1 MTSIVIIDKGGT
13 ISSSK
18 INENDLIHLYKKAGL
33 KTNKDFQEQTFWKVE
48 LKNKKYG
55 VHLFGKTEGRAGQ
68 ENKYDFPPP
77 VDNTLFFGKCVLVMK
92 NQQEHLV
99 DLQEADW
106 KVIYEQLFGGFE
118 DIGDEDSEEE
128 DEDEDEDVPRTK
140 QGYVKD
146 GFIVDDDEDEEDE
159 EELDEEEDEEDLDDE
174 EDDNS
179 SEIVVKP
186 KRKMKTRSSNKKQK
200 TPQNVF
206 IMQEESE
213 EEIECTSELSEESY
227 E

>member
-1 MTSIVIIDKGGT
+1 MTSIVIIDKGGA

-18 INENDLIHLYKKAGL
+18 IDENDLIHLYKKAGL

-55 VHLFGKTEGRAGQ
+55 VHLFGKTQGRAGQ

-118 DIGDEDSEEE
+118 DIGDEDSEDE
-128 DEDEDEDVPRTK
+128 DEDEDEDVPRK
-140 QGYVKD
+140 IGRAHV
-146 GFIVDDDEDEEDE
+146 
-159 EELDEEEDEEDLDDE
+159 
-174 EDDNS
+174 
-179 SEIVVKP
+179 
-186 KRKMKTRSSNKKQK
+186 
-200 TPQNVF
+200 
-206 IMQEESE
+206 
-213 EEIECTSELSEESY
+213 
-227 E
+227 

>member
-18 INENDLIHLYKKAGL
+18 IDENDLIPLYKKAGL

-55 VHLFGKTEGRAGQ
+55 VHLFGKIQGRAGQ

-159 EELDEEEDEEDLDDE
+159 EELDDEEDEEDLDDE

-200 TPQNVF
+200 APQNVF

>member
-18 INENDLIHLYKKAGL
+18 IDENDLIHLYKKAGL

-55 VHLFGKTEGRAGQ
+55 VHLFGKIQGRAGQ

-159 EELDEEEDEEDLDDE
+159 EELDDEEDEEDLDDE

-200 TPQNVF
+200 APQNVF

>member
-1 MTSIVIIDKGGT
+1 MTSIVIIDKGGA

-99 DLQEADW
+99 DLQETDW

-118 DIGDEDSEEE
+118 DIGDEDSDEEDEEE
-128 DEDEDEDVPRTK
+128 DEDVPKTK

-146 GFIVDDDEDEEDE
+146 GFIVDDDEEEDDDDEDDDDE
-159 EELDEEEDEEDLDDE
+159 EEEEDDLEEED
-174 EDDNS
+174 DDNS

-186 KRKMKTRSSNKKQK
+186 KRKMKTRSKQK
-200 TPQNVF
+200 APQNVF
-206 IMQEESE
+206 IMQEEYE
-213 EEIECTSELSEESY
+213 EEIEYTSELSEESY

>member
-1 MTSIVIIDKGGT
+1 MTSIVIIDKGGA

-18 INENDLIHLYKKAGL
+18 IDENDLIHLYKKAGL

-55 VHLFGKTEGRAGQ
+55 VHLFGKTQGRAGQ

-118 DIGDEDSEEE
+118 DIGDEDSEDE

-146 GFIVDDDEDEEDE
+146 GFIVDDDEEDEEELDDEEDE
-159 EELDEEEDEEDLDDE
+159 EELDDE

-200 TPQNVF
+200 APQNVF

>member
-55 VHLFGKTEGRAGQ
+55 VHLFGKTDGRAGQ

-92 NQQEHLV
+92 DQQEHLV
-99 DLQEADW
+99 DLQETDW

-118 DIGDEDSEEE
+118 DIGDEDSDEEEE
-128 DEDEDEDVPRTK
+128 DDDEDMPKTK

-146 GFIVDDDEDEEDE
+146 GFIVDDDEEEDDDEEDD
-159 EELDEEEDEEDLDDE
+159 DEEEEEEDLE
-174 EDDNS
+174 EEDDDNS

-186 KRKMKTRSSNKKQK
+186 KRKMKTRSKQK
-200 TPQNVF
+200 APQNVF
-206 IMQEESE
+206 IMEQEYE
-213 EEIECTSELSEESY
+213 EEIEYTSELSEESY

>member
-18 INENDLIHLYKKAGL
+18 IDENDLIHLYKKAGL

-55 VHLFGKTEGRAGQ
+55 VHLFGKTQGRAGQ

-99 DLQEADW
+99 DLQEVDW

-146 GFIVDDDEDEEDE
+146 GFIVDDDEDEEDKE
-159 EELDEEEDEEDLDDE
+159 DLDDEEDEEDLDDE

-200 TPQNVF
+200 APQNVF

>member
-18 INENDLIHLYKKAGL
+18 IDENDLIHLYKKAGL

-55 VHLFGKTEGRAGQ
+55 VHLFGKTQGRAGQ

-99 DLQEADW
+99 DLQEVDW

-159 EELDEEEDEEDLDDE
+159 EELDDEEDEEELDDE

-200 TPQNVF
+200 APQNVF